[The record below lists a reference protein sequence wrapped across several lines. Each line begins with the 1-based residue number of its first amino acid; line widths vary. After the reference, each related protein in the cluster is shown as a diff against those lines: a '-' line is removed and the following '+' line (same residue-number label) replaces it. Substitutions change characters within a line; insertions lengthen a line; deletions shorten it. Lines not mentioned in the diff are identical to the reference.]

1 MNESKV
7 ITKSKATNESAAW
20 LFVILAGLLEIVWA
34 SGFKYEEV
42 PSLVVLAAILALKG
56 PQKKITWSI
65 I

>member
-20 LFVILAGLLEIVWA
+20 LFVILAGHHEIVWA

-42 PSLVVLAAILALKG
+42 PLCFSSAI
-56 PQKKITWSI
+56 
-65 I
+65 